1 MHTSRKRRIAKMVVF
16 VLPAFVLFMALMI
29 WAVYALWNGLM
40 PEIFGLRAITYWQ
53 ALGLMVL
60 SWILFR
66 GPRGPHMRNGGW
78 RHQIGKR
85 WVKMTPEEREE
96 FIRGLNSRWA
106 GERAGRPDPT
116 A

>member
-1 MHTSRKRRIAKMVVF
+1 MHTSRKRRIAKLVVF
-16 VLPAFVLFMALMI
+16 VFPAFVLFMALMI

-85 WVKMTPEEREE
+85 WVKMTPEQREE
-96 FIRGLNSRWA
+96 FIRGLNTRT
-106 GERAGRPDPT
+106 P
-116 A
+116 

>member
-1 MHTSRKRRIAKMVVF
+1 MHNSRKRRIAKLVVF
-16 VLPAFVLFMALMI
+16 VLPAFLLFMALMI

-106 GERAGRPDPT
+106 GERAGRSDPS

>member
-1 MHTSRKRRIAKMVVF
+1 MHTSRKRRIAKLVVF
-16 VLPAFVLFMALMI
+16 VFPAFLFFMALM
-29 WAVYALWNGLM
+29 VFGVFFLWNRVM
-40 PEIFGLRAITYWQ
+40 PAVLGVNAITYWQ
-53 ALGLMVL
+53 ALELMVL

-66 GPRGPHMRNGGW
+66 GPRGPLMRNGGW